1 MKGDGRNP
9 EYPSVGVDDDVGA
22 LVVLVRDRVER
33 PAGRQF
39 NLKLFSFIKS
49 TLLCRIDSIPDVTLP
64 HPIGGDVDALHAAV
78 LRLVPSQ
85 PAVAPSLKREQ

>member
-1 MKGDGRNP
+1 MNAHITKIAGGVKGDGRNP

-39 NLKLFSFIKS
+39 NLHLVSFMN
-49 TLLCRIDSIPDVTLP
+49 
-64 HPIGGDVDALHAAV
+64 
-78 LRLVPSQ
+78 
-85 PAVAPSLKREQ
+85 